1 MTNMEKS
8 KSKPIDDPQAVN
20 KKIAERLLHF
30 NKQMF
35 KEKDGGGSDAPK
47 EKLKINKDV

>member
-1 MTNMEKS
+1 MEFQ
-8 KSKPIDDPQAVN
+8 KSKPIEDPQAIN

-35 KEKDGGGSDAPK
+35 KEKDGGGTEAPK
-47 EKLKINKDV
+47 EKNN

>member
-1 MTNMEKS
+1 MEKP
-8 KSKPIDDPQAVN
+8 KSKPIDDPQAIN

-35 KEKDGGGSDAPK
+35 KEKDGGGSEPPK
-47 EKLKINKDV
+47 EKSINK